1 MSKVQPPTQ
10 PINPPVP
17 AQPGVTPQPPTATAV
32 PPGQVV
38 YLQPGQAAV
47 PAGPVA
53 VVPSAQMEAAEAEAK
68 REQVA
73 EEEAAELYIYSHS
86 FFFYWWPVWLCGFIM
101 AAITRLDG
109 VQVQIGNH
117 AEWFHLSKNVGVIF
131 TLTLFMTII
140 ITNVTLRGWSSF
152 VVILGV
158 LFVIVLFAY
167 LNWWETLLSWM
178 GALAIHV
185 NMGFYVFFSSL
196 IFLVWLIATF
206 VYDRLHYWK
215 IRPGQITQETVIGA
229 AEKSFDTRGMVF
241 EKHREDLF
249 RHWILGLGSG
259 DLRIHTMGAKREEI
273 YVPNV
278 LFVDAKVAA
287 IQRMIAVKPDKF
299 INPVT

>member
-1 MSKVQPPTQ
+1 
-10 PINPPVP
+10 
-17 AQPGVTPQPPTATAV
+17 VTPQLPPGTVVA
-32 PPGQVV
+32 PGQVV
-38 YLQPGQAAV
+38 YLQPGQTAT
-47 PAGPVA
+47 PAGPAAVA
-53 VVPSAQMEAAEAEAK
+53 PSAQIEAAQAQHEKEN
-68 REQVA
+68 A
-73 EEEAAELYIYSHS
+73 EENAELYIYSHS
-86 FFFYWWPVWLCGFIM
+86 FFFYWWPVWVVGFIM
-101 AAITRLDG
+101 AALTRFDG

-117 AEWFHLSKNVGVIF
+117 AEWFHLNKNVGVIF
-131 TLTLFMTII
+131 TLTLFLTIV

-152 VVILGV
+152 MVIFAA
-158 LFVIVLFAY
+158 LFVIVFFAY
-167 LNWWETLLSWM
+167 MDWWTTILGWM
-178 GALAIHV
+178 GALAIHM

-196 IFLVWLIATF
+196 IFLVWLVATF
-206 VYDRLHYWK
+206 GYDRLHYWK

-229 AEKSFDTRGMVF
+229 AEKSYDTRGMVF

-273 YVPNV
+273 YIPNV